1 MTREVPLVH
10 PGVILME
17 EWLAPLGISQYAL
30 AKGIQVSPRRIND
43 IVHGNRAITPDTALL
58 LGEFFGVDGAGFL
71 NMQTHYDLEMARE
84 KLALKLA
91 LVRKHALR
99 QHAVA

>member
-30 AKGIQVSPRRIND
+30 AKGIQVSPRRINE
-43 IVHGNRAITPDTALL
+43 IVHGDRAITPDTPCC
-58 LGEFFGVDGAGFL
+58 
-71 NMQTHYDLEMARE
+71 
-84 KLALKLA
+84 
-91 LVRKHALR
+91 
-99 QHAVA
+99 